1 MRLVPVER
9 KTATKKWYKSGKNQK
24 LIQAFL
30 DSEVDCARVDG
41 WAHKNAFTAANTLN
55 RSAESMGAQGVHAI
69 SRGANV
75 YLIRVDD

>member
-9 KTATKKWYKSGKNQK
+9 KTAAKKWYGQGKNQK

-41 WAHKNAFTAANTLN
+41 WTHKNAFTAANTLN
-55 RSAESMGAQGVHAI
+55 RSVESMGVNTVRAI
-69 SRGANV
+69 SRGGNV
-75 YLIRVDD
+75 YLLRESD